1 MRKRQTFVQRFFKS
15 PTVIASAAVVGVI
28 MAAVLFFSWLSW
40 LVFEERYGVGFV
52 DFVRN
57 FLF

>member
-1 MRKRQTFVQRFFKS
+1 MRKPRSPVERFLKS
-15 PTVIASAAVVGVI
+15 PTVIAFAAVVGAI
-28 MAAVLFFSWLSW
+28 MVAVMGFAWLTW

-57 FLF
+57 FLL

>member
-1 MRKRQTFVQRFFKS
+1 VRKPRSLVERFLKS
-15 PTVIASAAVVGVI
+15 PTVIAFAAVVGAIMVAVI
-28 MAAVLFFSWLSW
+28 GFAWLTW

-57 FLF
+57 FLL

>member
-1 MRKRQTFVQRFFKS
+1 MRKPRSLVERILKS
-15 PTVIASAAVVGVI
+15 PTVVACAAVVGVV
-28 MAAVLFFSWLSW
+28 MVAVLGFTWLTW
-40 LVFEERYGVGFV
+40 LVFEERYGVGFI

>member
-1 MRKRQTFVQRFFKS
+1 MRKPRSLVERVLKS
-15 PTVIASAAVVGVI
+15 PTVVACAAVVGVV
-28 MAAVLFFSWLSW
+28 MVAVLVFTWLTW
-40 LVFEERYGVGFV
+40 LVFEERYGVGFI

>member
-1 MRKRQTFVQRFFKS
+1 M
-15 PTVIASAAVVGVI
+15 IAFAAVVGAI
-28 MAAVLFFSWLSW
+28 MVAVMGFAWLTW

-57 FLF
+57 FLL

>member
-1 MRKRQTFVQRFFKS
+1 MRKPQSLVERFLKS
-15 PTVIASAAVVGVI
+15 PTVIAFAAVVGAI
-28 MAAVLFFSWLSW
+28 MVAVMGFAWLTW

-57 FLF
+57 FLL

>member
-1 MRKRQTFVQRFFKS
+1 MRKPPSLVERFLKS
-15 PTVIASAAVVGVI
+15 PTVIAFAAVVGAIIV
-28 MAAVLFFSWLSW
+28 AVMGFAWLTW

-57 FLF
+57 FLL

>member
-1 MRKRQTFVQRFFKS
+1 MRKPRSFLERFLKS

-28 MAAVLFFSWLSW
+28 IVAVLFFSWLSW

>member
-1 MRKRQTFVQRFFKS
+1 MRKPQSLVERFLKS
-15 PTVIASAAVVGVI
+15 PTVIAFAAVVGAI
-28 MAAVLFFSWLSW
+28 MVAVVGFTWLTW

-57 FLF
+57 FLL

>member
-1 MRKRQTFVQRFFKS
+1 VRKPRTLIERFFKS
-15 PTVIASAAVVGVI
+15 PTVIASAAVVGAI
-28 MAAVLFFSWLSW
+28 MVAVLFFSWLSW

-57 FLF
+57 FLL

>member
-1 MRKRQTFVQRFFKS
+1 MRKPRSLVERFLKS
-15 PTVIASAAVVGVI
+15 PTVIAFAAVVAAI
-28 MAAVLFFSWLSW
+28 MVAVMGFAWLTW

-57 FLF
+57 FLL

>member
-1 MRKRQTFVQRFFKS
+1 MRKPRSLVERFLKS
-15 PTVIASAAVVGVI
+15 PTVVAFAAVVGVI
-28 MAAVLFFSWLSW
+28 MLAVLGFTWLTW

-57 FLF
+57 FLL